1 MAFSIE
7 SRVPFL
13 TPALATFLLS
23 LPDEYLV
30 AVDGTSKAV
39 FRRAMRGIVP
49 GKILDRRDKVGFPT
63 PERDWLLAQ
72 QSFVQ
77 QVLTG
82 ATARRIGALNL
93 NVLLPDWENQHVCS
107 MARISGRQKS
117 WHQSDVGWAGSGRSA
132 RGGILRIV
140 LRCSVG

>member
-13 TPALATFLLS
+13 TPALASFLLS

-49 GKILDRRDKVGFPT
+49 DKILDRRDKVGFPT
-63 PERDWLLAQ
+63 PERDWLMAQ

-93 NVLLPDWENQHVCS
+93 NVLLPDWENTVQ
-107 MARISGRQKS
+107 GFRQPDS
-117 WHQSDVGWAGSGRSA
+117 HTWRCLNLILWAQKF
-132 RGGILRIV
+132 
-140 LRCSVG
+140 SVTAT

>member
-49 GKILDRRDKVGFPT
+49 DKILDRRDKVGFPT
-63 PERDWLLAQ
+63 PERDWLTAQ
-72 QSFVQ
+72 QSFVR

-93 NVLLPDWENQHVCS
+93 NVLLPDWENTVQ
-107 MARISGRQKS
+107 GFRQPDS
-117 WHQSDVGWAGSGRSA
+117 HTWRCLNLILWAQKF
-132 RGGILRIV
+132 
-140 LRCSVG
+140 SVTAT